1 MKIFFILDLWKW
13 IRKQH
18 RFFSVKELSW
28 FVWMFQRAPNSEST
42 MPAGLWGLS
51 LRVLKWSPQEF
62 TSYTTGTAQFV
73 SVYIKNVFVHVH
85 IPLLFLFLRLH
96 TSLSTGPPPQN
107 IIYEPGMY
115 SIHNNLSYQSTRY
128 IFLPPMCINCDLW
141 PM

>member
-73 SVYIKNVFVHVH
+73 SVYKNVFVYIPFLLRQFLVSK
-85 IPLLFLFLRLH
+85 ITTGCPPLLKKYASLVCTLYVLITWVIIVQDSSFFMEQAFLA
-96 TSLSTGPPPQN
+96 
-107 IIYEPGMY
+107 
-115 SIHNNLSYQSTRY
+115 
-128 IFLPPMCINCDLW
+128 
-141 PM
+141 